1 MRRESNS
8 DGSGALRMI
17 GVCRDPPEVCVSIAL
32 SAIFTSRLVG
42 ALMVTNAFIASQ
54 GKDSASI

>member
-1 MRRESNS
+1 
-8 DGSGALRMI
+8 MI

-42 ALMVTNAFIASQ
+42 TLMVTNAFIASQ